1 MAGGHEADLADL
13 FVVIRIGPVII
24 QDDHPSEVFP
34 QPQDLLD
41 EFDPG
46 QYPWV
51 VGFEQCFAC
60 FDHAAVA
67 CLHAA
72 QPMRYP

>member
-24 QDDHPSEVFP
+24 QDDHPSQVLP

-41 EFDPG
+41 ELDPG
-46 QYPWV
+46 QRSGV
-51 VGFEQCFAC
+51 IGLQ
-60 FDHAAVA
+60 
-67 CLHAA
+67 
-72 QPMRYP
+72 